1 MNQHVPNRSAAIVEP
16 GKLTDYLLSTDH
28 PVGRNK
34 ARVFG
39 RCGYDHHSIRDL
51 VTELTRIVLTE
62 PIVESVESAY
72 GWKYIVDGVIP
83 CSGGATLSIR
93 TIWIVEAEFAA
104 PRFVTA
110 HPV

>member
-1 MNQHVPNRSAAIVEP
+1 MDQHVPNRSAAIVDP
-16 GKLTDYLLSTDH
+16 RKLADYLLSTDH

-39 RCGYDHHSIRDL
+39 RCGYDHRGIGEL
-51 VTELTRIVLTE
+51 VAELKRIVLAE
-62 PIVESVESAY
+62 PIVESVESPY

-83 CSGGATLSIR
+83 CSGGATLPIR

-110 HPV
+110 YPV